1 MNVAPLDHLQHHVI
15 KVDDALGSQVLLAP
29 NVPIV
34 RQAFMDFPTAN
45 VKIQP
50 FQ

>member
-15 KVDDALGSQVLLAP
+15 KVDNALVSQVLLAP